1 MPLRI
6 IRDDIL
12 KVKASAIVN
21 PSDTLLSGSGS
32 IDFRIHDICKDA
44 LKLELQKYKYI
55 NTSDVILTKSYALDN
70 CDYIIHVAG
79 PIYSDGKHNEFD
91 LLRKAYKNILNIA
104 LENNIKDIAI
114 PLISSGT
121 FNFPKK
127 DAFNIAVEE
136 INDFIADNDIDV
148 TLVVY
153 DDESFSISKQLNED
167 VKDYINK
174 KLNKPKRTRRK
185 KPEISLTLCDNS
197 ITHKY
202 EENKSYSFVCQESK
216 PIFELDESFSES
228 LLRIIDEKGLKDAD
242 VYKKAGID
250 RKLFSTIRSKKDY
263 HPSKK
268 TAVSLCIALNL
279 NLKQTNDLLKKAG
292 MTLSNSNLFDVII
305 EYFIKN
311 KIYDIYEI
319 NSVLLDN
326 DQPLIG
332 GV

>member
-1 MPLRI
+1 MSLKI
-6 IRDDIL
+6 IREDIL
-12 KVKASAIVN
+12 KVNAKAIVN

-44 LKLELQKYKYI
+44 LNKDLQKYKYI
-55 NTSDVILTKSYALDN
+55 NTSDAILTKAYALNN

-79 PIYSDGKHNEFD
+79 PIYSDGKHNEFN
-91 LLRKAYKNILNIA
+91 LLRRTYKNILNIA

-114 PLISSGT
+114 PLISSGS

-136 INDFIADNDIDV
+136 INEFIADNDIDV

-153 DDESFSISKQLNED
+153 DDESFSISKKLNDD

-174 KLNKPKRTRRK
+174 KLNKQNRTGRT
-185 KPEISLTLCDNS
+185 KPSITLCDNS
-197 ITHKY
+197 PKVSEIY
-202 EENKSYSFVCQESK
+202 GSYSFTCLENK
-216 PIFELDESFSES
+216 HIFELDESFSES
-228 LLRIIDEKGLKDAD
+228 LLRIIDEKGLKDAE

-268 TAVSLCIALNL
+268 TAISLCIALNL
-279 NLKQTNDLLKKAG
+279 NLKQTNELLKKAG
-292 MTLSNSNLFDVII
+292 MTLSSSNLFDVII

-319 NSVLLDN
+319 NSVLLEN

>member
-44 LKLELQKYKYI
+44 LNLELQKYKYI

-79 PIYSDGKHNEFD
+79 PVYSDGKHNEFD

-153 DDESFSISKQLNED
+153 DDESFSISKQLNDD

-174 KLNKPKRTRRK
+174 KINKANRTRRT
-185 KPEISLTLCDNS
+185 ESCITLCDNLP
-197 ITHKY
+197 KVV
-202 EENKSYSFVCQESK
+202 EEYGSYSFVCQESK